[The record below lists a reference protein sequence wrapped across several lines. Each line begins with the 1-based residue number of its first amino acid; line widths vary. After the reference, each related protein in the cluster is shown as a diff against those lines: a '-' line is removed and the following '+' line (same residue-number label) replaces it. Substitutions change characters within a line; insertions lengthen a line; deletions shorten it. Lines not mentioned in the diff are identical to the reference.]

1 MSASGALWQNRRT
14 ILAGDN
20 ILATLTDK
28 ERDILTLLGD
38 GWTPKAIA
46 RELGI
51 RPGTLR
57 KILWRARD
65 RHGCTTIVE
74 LAVKVVTTQAD
85 TE

>member
-1 MSASGALWQNRRT
+1 M
-14 ILAGDN
+14 
-20 ILATLTDK
+20 ATLTDK

-65 RHGCTTIVE
+65 RNGCTTIVE

>member
-1 MSASGALWQNRRT
+1 M
-14 ILAGDN
+14 
-20 ILATLTDK
+20 ATLTDK
-28 ERDILTLLGD
+28 ERDILNLLTD

-74 LAVKVVTTQAD
+74 LAVKVATMTD
-85 TE
+85 GE